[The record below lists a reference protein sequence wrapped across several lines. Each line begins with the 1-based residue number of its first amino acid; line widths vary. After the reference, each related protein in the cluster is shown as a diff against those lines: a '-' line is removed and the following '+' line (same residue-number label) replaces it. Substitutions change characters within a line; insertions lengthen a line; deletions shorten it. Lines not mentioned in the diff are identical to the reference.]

1 MVLCTPYTLFLHK
14 NYYSGKFAFTLILQY
29 NMRVESDRATTQGA
43 SPSDGASRTPKA
55 EDMATIACFLKT
67 I

>member
-14 NYYSGKFAFTLILQY
+14 NYYPGKFAFTRMLRY
-29 NMRVESDRATTQGA
+29 NMTVESDRATTRGA

-55 EDMATIACFLKT
+55 EDVVTSFVS
-67 I
+67 